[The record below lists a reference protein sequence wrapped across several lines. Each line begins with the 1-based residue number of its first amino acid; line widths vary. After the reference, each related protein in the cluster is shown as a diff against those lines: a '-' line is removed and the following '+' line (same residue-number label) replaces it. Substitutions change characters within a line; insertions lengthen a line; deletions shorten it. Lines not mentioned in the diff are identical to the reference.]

1 MMYNWMFFIHL
12 ASLAAWFGVT
22 LMGALIL
29 LSLKGRL
36 AEANLTSMALTTLN
50 NINRI
55 THPAAFLVLV
65 SGVIMVTQWNRDGM
79 PFWLAFMEQAGG
91 LVIIAFM
98 IVLSILSS
106 KLKKKLAQS
115 DSAEAARS
123 ISTYVTWT
131 FLFLICILIVILVVS
146 LKL

>member
-1 MMYNWMFFIHL
+1 
-12 ASLAAWFGVT
+12 
-22 LMGALIL
+22 
-29 LSLKGRL
+29 
-36 AEANLTSMALTTLN
+36 
-50 NINRI
+50 
-55 THPAAFLVLV
+55 
-65 SGVIMVTQWNRDGM
+65 M

>member
-65 SGVIMVTQWNRDGM
+65 SGVIMVTQ
-79 PFWLAFMEQAGG
+79 
-91 LVIIAFM
+91 
-98 IVLSILSS
+98 
-106 KLKKKLAQS
+106 
-115 DSAEAARS
+115 
-123 ISTYVTWT
+123 
-131 FLFLICILIVILVVS
+131 
-146 LKL
+146 